1 MLADYFPYLGHPRM
15 ADLFNVRYTLSRT
28 DVPGRQPVFS
38 EGEWRVYENAR
49 YGNRAWVVHDVQI
62 DPSKERPPKRLSD
75 SQFDVFHTA
84 ILDRAPR
91 EPIDPETGV
100 HDTAETT
107 RNEPT
112 IMEFRTH
119 SSGRGILVVS
129 EVFYP
134 GWTATVNAQPVP
146 IYRADGVLRGVSVPN
161 GDSIVRFE
169 YRPRSVRVG
178 FALTLTAIFAAVVL
192 GFFSRGAAETV
203 NEDRIIR

>member
-1 MLADYFPYLGHPRM
+1 M
-15 ADLFNVRYTLSRT
+15 
-28 DVPGRQPVFS
+28 
-38 EGEWRVYENAR
+38 
-49 YGNRAWVVHDVQI
+49 
-62 DPSKERPPKRLSD
+62 SD
-75 SQFDVFHTA
+75 SHFDVLHTA

-169 YRPRSVRVG
+169 YRPWSVRLG
-178 FALTLTAIFAAVVL
+178 FALTLAAILTTVVL
-192 GFFSRGAAETV
+192 GFFSRVSRDGV
-203 NEDRIIR
+203 NCRTAM